1 MRRPRNETSWW
12 QIKSR
17 HRTEERSIQETK
29 MLGLT
34 SSPHGMAAKEA
45 TNHRVLTR
53 SWMEEMLDDSSA
65 DVHSKA

>member
-1 MRRPRNETSWW
+1 MK
-12 QIKSR
+12 QVGGKSSQGTR
-17 HRTEERSIQETK
+17 WRKDPSKKQK

-34 SSPHGMAAKEA
+34 SSSHGMAAKEA
-45 TNHRVLTR
+45 TNHRVLTH